1 MPLITEISWL
11 PFKPNTE
18 STAAAT
24 ALADLGP
31 QLASQPGLVS
41 HWRGAPL
48 ERPNSLE
55 FINGPSPSPPH
66 QPPTNPRAPP
76 TVWTSEQAYRT
87 SHTSPLHT
95 TATTLLDPLID
106 TTNPLIKPYHNA
118 IPFDKPFS
126 DVAAAAPLVQL
137 SSFFLPA
144 DVDRQAF
151 ETAFKNVLARV
162 YADPPAGFV
171 TGTNGWAL
179 EAVGGAAVFVAASGW
194 ESLERRVEAHER
206 LRGMFG
212 EVEGFTKVVEVHHTA
227 FERGGE

>member
-1 MPLITEISWL
+1 MPLTTEISWL

-18 STAAAT
+18 SSAAAT
-24 ALADLGP
+24 ALKDLGP
-31 QLASQPGLVS
+31 QLASQPGLES

-55 FINGPSPSPPH
+55 FVNGPSPPSPH
-66 QPPTNPRAPP
+66 QPAPNPPAPP
-76 TVWTSEQAYRT
+76 TVWTSEQAYQT
-87 SHTSPLHT
+87 SQTSPLHS
-95 TATTLLDPLID
+95 TATTLLHDLID
-106 TTNPLIKPYHNA
+106 TSNPSIKPYHNA

-126 DVAAAAPLVQL
+126 DVAAAPLVQL

-151 ETAFKNVLARV
+151 ETAFKSVLARV

-194 ESLERRVEAHER
+194 VSLERRLEAHER

-212 EVEGFTKVVEVHHTA
+212 EVEGFTRVVEVHHTS
-227 FERGGE
+227 FEKGG